1 MTATTTAVGVSDQ
14 MQDQYAD
21 QDQFADNGAPLVKH
35 LHIRVSGPSY
45 AAIVTRALA
54 EGRPEAEVARRWMRR
69 GALAEGC
76 SFDAF

>member
-1 MTATTTAVGVSDQ
+1 MTAATTAVGVSDQ
-14 MQDQYAD
+14 M

-35 LHIRVSGPSY
+35 MTVRLSGPSY